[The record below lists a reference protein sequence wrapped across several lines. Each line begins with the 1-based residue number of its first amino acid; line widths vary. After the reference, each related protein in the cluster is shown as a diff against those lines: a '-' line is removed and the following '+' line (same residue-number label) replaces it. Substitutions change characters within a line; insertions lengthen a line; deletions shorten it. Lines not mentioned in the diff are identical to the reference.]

1 MKIGYYDVELLN
13 AGLFR
18 LDGGSMFGVVPKVL
32 WQKKKPADERNRIQM
47 CTNLLLLRGAGRVI
61 LIDTGNGT
69 KFDDKFADIYA
80 IDYSSGS
87 LGKGLSERGLTGEDI
102 TDVIITHLHFD
113 HVGGC
118 TVRAKDGTV
127 APAFPRAT
135 YHVLKSHFDWARSH
149 EAKDRPSYLEEN
161 FLPLKAAGQLV
172 LLEETGELFPGV
184 ELIRADG
191 HTVGNLSV
199 LIHGSGN
206 GSGAAAEG
214 RKVFYAGEM
223 IPTSAHVPEAWIMG
237 YDLQPLV
244 TLEEKRQYLPR
255 AAAEGWFVV
264 FMHDPVVPCGT
275 IGTGKKGFELKKAVE
290 L

>member
-1 MKIGYYDVELLN
+1 MKVGPYDVELLN

-32 WQKKKPADERNRIQM
+32 WQKKKTADERNRIQM

-87 LGKGLSERGLTGEDI
+87 LETELSERGLTGEDI
-102 TDVIITHLHFD
+102 TDVILTHLHFD

-118 TVRAKDGTV
+118 TVRAGDGTF

-135 YHVLKSHFDWARSH
+135 YYVLKSHFEWARSR
-149 EAKDRPSYLEEN
+149 ESKDRPSYLEEN
-161 FLPLKAAGQLV
+161 FMPLQESGQLV
-172 LLEETGELFPGV
+172 LLEETGHRGEHPGLFPGV

-191 HTVGNLSV
+191 HTVGS
-199 LIHGSGN
+199 
-206 GSGAAAEG
+206 
-214 RKVFYAGEM
+214 Y
-223 IPTSAHVPEAWIMG
+223 PW
-237 YDLQPLV
+237 
-244 TLEEKRQYLPR
+244 
-255 AAAEGWFVV
+255 
-264 FMHDPVVPCGT
+264 
-275 IGTGKKGFELKKAVE
+275 
-290 L
+290 